1 MRRFIALAASFA
13 VLSIVVGSTASQA
26 AWEKIYG
33 FDKNGSSFDVV
44 LTMSG
49 DSLNDLFSGGYDAMS
64 LSGFSS
70 VLSVLDVGTLAST
83 SSLQDHLI
91 RGMMELSGYDP
102 FSNPGQVIFI
112 YNGNVDHRYLY
123 SNYNGGIAENQ
134 GLRLGR
140 ARGQYGCLCD
150 QSRHA
155 DPRTHP
161 CTVAWDWSCRTWDEA
176 AKHALSGSA

>member
-44 LTMSG
+44 LTMSD

-83 SSLQDHLI
+83 ASLQDHLI
-91 RGMMELSGYDP
+91 RGMMGLSGYDP

-134 GLRLGR
+134 VFDWDAPVVSTDAYVINRGTPIPEPTPALLLGIGLVGLGMR
-140 ARGQYGCLCD
+140 RRSTL
-150 QSRHA
+150 
-155 DPRTHP
+155 
-161 CTVAWDWSCRTWDEA
+161 
-176 AKHALSGSA
+176 